1 VSLIEHFSHL
11 APATLCLHLGPQQ
24 LLALPRRGRRP
35 DPAGAQRLAYAKPDG
50 HWQSALDALR
60 AYLARPHLSG
70 TTAAAAAPSN
80 PSGTAGSAAA
90 AAAGSAPTGATGGTR
105 AAVAAD
111 ARLAKAPLEISLAGR
126 WCQMT
131 LAPWSE
137 ALLAEPGA
145 ARFLQNQLAAVYGD
159 AARGWSLCAD
169 DAPYG
174 QPRLV
179 CGIDAALLQG
189 LRQLAEEQG
198 RRCRVVEPLLGT
210 VWRALAPARPQA
222 FAVVE
227 AGRMTL
233 AALARGGIAAIH
245 TQPCGA
251 GWHAELAQAWQR
263 WTLRA
268 PELAGIAEV
277 LVVDMSGAARPQEL
291 LAPQFKQV
299 AGPYGSLAGPPS
311 TLMEAA

>member
-1 VSLIEHFSHL
+1 MSLTEYFEHF

-35 DPAGAQRLAYAKPDG
+35 DPAGARRLAYARPDG
-50 HWQSALDALR
+50 HWQGALDALR
-60 AYLARPHLSG
+60 EYLAGPQQPGLAATSAAAG
-70 TTAAAAAPSN
+70 AATSVAATAAAGAEA
-80 PSGTAGSAAA
+80 GATAKTVAAA
-90 AAAGSAPTGATGGTR
+90 K
-105 AAVAAD
+105 AVAAAD

-131 LAPWSE
+131 LAPWSD

-189 LRQLAEEQG
+189 LRQVAEEQG
-198 RRCRVVEPLLGT
+198 RRCRVVEPLLGA
-210 VWRALAPARPQA
+210 VWRALAPAKPQA

-233 AALARGGIAAIH
+233 AALARGGIAAIQ

-268 PELAGIAEV
+268 PELAGIAEI

-291 LAPQFKQV
+291 LAPQFKLV
-299 AGPYGSLAGPPS
+299 PGPYGALASTPS
-311 TLMEAA
+311 SLMEAA

>member
-1 VSLIEHFSHL
+1 VSLIEHVEHL

-35 DPAGAQRLAYAKPDG
+35 APAGAQRLAYAKPDG
-50 HWQSALDALR
+50 HWQNALDALR
-60 AYLARPHLSG
+60 EYLLGLAQ
-70 TTAAAAAPSN
+70 
-80 PSGTAGSAAA
+80 SA
-90 AAAGSAPTGATGGTR
+90 SADKPAGAT
-105 AAVAAD
+105 
-111 ARLAKAPLEISLAGR
+111 ARAPLEISLAGR

-198 RRCRVVEPLLGT
+198 RRCRVVEPLLGA
-210 VWRALAPARPQA
+210 VWRTLAPAKPQA

-233 AALARGGIAAIH
+233 AALARGGIAAIQ

-268 PELAGIAEV
+268 PELAGIAEI

-291 LAPQFKQV
+291 LAPQFKLV
-299 AGPYGSLAGPPS
+299 AGPYGALSSASGA
-311 TLMEAA
+311 LMEAA

>member
-1 VSLIEHFSHL
+1 VSLIEHVEHL

-35 DPAGAQRLAYAKPDG
+35 APAGAQRLAYAKPDG
-50 HWQSALDALR
+50 HWQNALDALR
-60 AYLARPHLSG
+60 EYLLGLAQ
-70 TTAAAAAPSN
+70 
-80 PSGTAGSAAA
+80 SA
-90 AAAGSAPTGATGGTR
+90 SADKPAGAT
-105 AAVAAD
+105 
-111 ARLAKAPLEISLAGR
+111 ARAPLEISLAGR

-198 RRCRVVEPLLGT
+198 RRCRVVEPLLGA
-210 VWRALAPARPQA
+210 VWRTLAPAKPQA

-233 AALARGGIAAIH
+233 AALARGGIAAIQ

-268 PELAGIAEV
+268 PELAGIAEI
-277 LVVDMSGAARPQEL
+277 LVVDMSGAAHPQEL
-291 LAPQFKQV
+291 LAPQFKLV
-299 AGPYGSLAGPPS
+299 AGPYGALSSASGA
-311 TLMEAA
+311 LMEAA

>member
-1 VSLIEHFSHL
+1 MSLIEHVEHL

-35 DPAGAQRLAYAKPDG
+35 DPAGAQRLAYARPDG
-50 HWQSALDALR
+50 HWQNALDALR
-60 AYLARPHLSG
+60 EYLLGLAQ
-70 TTAAAAAPSN
+70 
-80 PSGTAGSAAA
+80 SA
-90 AAAGSAPTGATGGTR
+90 SADKPAGAT
-105 AAVAAD
+105 
-111 ARLAKAPLEISLAGR
+111 ARAPLEISLAGR

-198 RRCRVVEPLLGT
+198 RRCRVVEPLLGA
-210 VWRALAPARPQA
+210 VWRALAPAKPQA

-233 AALARGGIAAIH
+233 AALARGGIAAIQ

-268 PELAGIAEV
+268 PELAGIAEI

-291 LAPQFKQV
+291 LAPQFKLV
-299 AGPYGSLAGPPS
+299 AGPYGAPS
-311 TLMEAA
+311 SASGALMEAA

>member
-1 VSLIEHFSHL
+1 VSLIEHVEHL

-50 HWQSALDALR
+50 HWQNALDALR
-60 AYLARPHLSG
+60 EYLLGLAQ
-70 TTAAAAAPSN
+70 
-80 PSGTAGSAAA
+80 SA
-90 AAAGSAPTGATGGTR
+90 SADKPAGAT
-105 AAVAAD
+105 
-111 ARLAKAPLEISLAGR
+111 ARAPLEISLAGR

-198 RRCRVVEPLLGT
+198 RRCRVVEPLLGA
-210 VWRALAPARPQA
+210 VWRTLAPAKPQA

-233 AALARGGIAAIH
+233 AALARGGIAAIQ

-268 PELAGIAEV
+268 PELAGIAEI

-291 LAPQFKQV
+291 LAPQFKLV
-299 AGPYGSLAGPPS
+299 AGPYGAPS
-311 TLMEAA
+311 SASGALMEAA

>member
-1 VSLIEHFSHL
+1 MSLIEHVEHL

-35 DPAGAQRLAYAKPDG
+35 DPAGARRLAYAKPDG
-50 HWQSALDALR
+50 HWQNALDALR
-60 AYLARPHLSG
+60 EYLSASAR
-70 TTAAAAAPSN
+70 
-80 PSGTAGSAAA
+80 
-90 AAAGSAPTGATGGTR
+90 
-105 AAVAAD
+105 
-111 ARLAKAPLEISLAGR
+111 APLEISLAGR

-145 ARFLQNQLAAVYGD
+145 TRFLQNQLAAVYGD

-189 LRQLAEEQG
+189 LRQLAEEHG
-198 RRCRVVEPLLGT
+198 RRCRVVEPLLGA

-233 AALARGGIAAIH
+233 AALAHGGIAAIQ

-268 PELAGIAEV
+268 PQLAGIAEI

-291 LAPQFKQV
+291 LAPQFKLV

>member
-1 VSLIEHFSHL
+1 MSLIEHVEHL
-11 APATLCLHLGPQQ
+11 APTTLCLHLGPQQ
-24 LLALPRRGRRP
+24 LLALPRRGRRIE
-35 DPAGAQRLAYAKPDG
+35 PAGAQRLAYANPNG

-60 AYLARPHLSG
+60 EYLAGARQAGP
-70 TTAAAAAPSN
+70 AAAAAT
-80 PSGTAGSAAA
+80 TATA
-90 AAAGSAPTGATGGTR
+90 TR
-105 AAVAAD
+105 ARAD
-111 ARLAKAPLEISLAGR
+111 ARAIARAAKAPLEISLAGR
-126 WCQMT
+126 WCQLV

-169 DAPYG
+169 DAAYG

-189 LRQLAEEQG
+189 LRHVAEEQG
-198 RRCRVVEPLLGT
+198 RRCRVVEPLLGA
-210 VWRALAPARPQA
+210 VWRTLAPARPQA

-227 AGRMTL
+227 PGRMTL
-233 AALARGGIAAIH
+233 AALARGGIAAIQS
-245 TQPCGA
+245 QPCGA

-268 PELAGIAEV
+268 PELAGIGEI

-291 LAPQFKQV
+291 LAPQFKLV
-299 AGPYGSLAGPPS
+299 AGPYGAPATTPGA
-311 TLMEAA
+311 LMEAA

>member
-1 VSLIEHFSHL
+1 M
-11 APATLCLHLGPQQ
+11 
-24 LLALPRRGRRP
+24 
-35 DPAGAQRLAYAKPDG
+35 
-50 HWQSALDALR
+50 
-60 AYLARPHLSG
+60 
-70 TTAAAAAPSN
+70 
-80 PSGTAGSAAA
+80 
-90 AAAGSAPTGATGGTR
+90 
-105 AAVAAD
+105 
-111 ARLAKAPLEISLAGR
+111 AKAPLEISLAGR

-198 RRCRVVEPLLGT
+198 RRCRVVEPLLGA
-210 VWRALAPARPQA
+210 VWRALAPAKPQA

-233 AALARGGIAAIH
+233 AALARGGIAAIQ

-251 GWHAELAQAWQR
+251 GWHAELAQAWRR

-291 LAPQFKQV
+291 LAPQFKLV
-299 AGPYGSLAGPPS
+299 AGPYGPLASPPS

>member
-1 VSLIEHFSHL
+1 M
-11 APATLCLHLGPQQ
+11 
-24 LLALPRRGRRP
+24 
-35 DPAGAQRLAYAKPDG
+35 
-50 HWQSALDALR
+50 
-60 AYLARPHLSG
+60 
-70 TTAAAAAPSN
+70 AAAK
-80 PSGTAGSAAA
+80 
-90 AAAGSAPTGATGGTR
+90 
-105 AAVAAD
+105 AVPAAD
-111 ARLAKAPLEISLAGR
+111 ARLAKTPLEISLAGR

-131 LAPWSE
+131 LAPWSD

-145 ARFLQNQLAAVYGD
+145 TRFLQNQLAAVYGD

-179 CGIDAALLQG
+179 CGIDTALLQG
-189 LRQLAEEQG
+189 LRQVAEEQG

-210 VWRALAPARPQA
+210 VWRALAPAKPQA

-233 AALARGGIAAIH
+233 AALARGGIAAIQ

-268 PELAGIAEV
+268 PELAGIAEI

-291 LAPQFKQV
+291 LASQFKLV
-299 AGPYGSLAGPPS
+299 PGPYGALTSTPS
-311 TLMEAA
+311 SLMEAA

>member
-1 VSLIEHFSHL
+1 MSLTEHFAHL

-50 HWQSALDALR
+50 HWQTALDALR
-60 AYLARPHLSG
+60 EYLARPQLPG
-70 TTAAAAAPSN
+70 TTAA
-80 PSGTAGSAAA
+80 
-90 AAAGSAPTGATGGTR
+90 
-105 AAVAAD
+105 AAD

-198 RRCRVVEPLLGT
+198 RRCHVVEPLLGA
-210 VWRALAPARPQA
+210 VWRALAPAKPQA

-233 AALARGGIAAIH
+233 AALAHGGIAAIQ

-291 LAPQFKQV
+291 LAPQFKLV